1 MIRQG
6 LGAAWAAA
14 ALLLA
19 GCGQSAATSDSAPP
33 PPVTV
38 AHPLFTESATAI
50 ELTGTVSASTSVDL
64 VPQASGT
71 VTAKNFTDGSFV
83 RKGQMLFRIAPEPYE
98 AQVALATA
106 AEAQARD
113 QYEMQERLWAD
124 DATSRNNLNNARHAL
139 EQATANT
146 RLARINLSYTAV
158 RAPFSGWIGSSS
170 VDVGTFVSA
179 GTARLATIQRLNP
192 VYVEF
197 SLGERQVLQI
207 LESLRA
213 RGQTITSVG
222 RGYPVAI
229 GLLDQPDFGYNGT
242 LDFADRQIDASTG
255 SLRAR
260 AIVPNGGQTDLLPG
274 MFARVRIELNASQ
287 AEPRMELP
295 AAAIQS
301 DPLGDY
307 VLVVDGEQ
315 IVQRRDIETGADAGR
330 NRIVL
335 SGLSA
340 DDWVVINGLANV
352 RLGEQATV
360 TKSTLPVPD
369 GLR

>member
-14 ALLLA
+14 ALLLT
-19 GCGQSAATSDSAPP
+19 GCGQSGATSDSAPA

-38 AHPLFTESATAI
+38 AHPVITKSATAI

-64 VPQASGT
+64 VPQASGIIT
-71 VTAKNFTDGSFV
+71 TKNFTDGSFI
-83 RKGQMLFRIAPEPYE
+83 RQGQILFRIAPEPYE
-98 AQVALATA
+98 AQVALAGA

-139 EQATANT
+139 DQAAANS
-146 RLARINLSYTAV
+146 RLAQINLSYTAV

-192 VYVEF
+192 VHVEF

-213 RGQTITSVG
+213 RGQSITSVG

-229 GLLDQPDFGYNGT
+229 GLLDRPDFGYGGT

-260 AIVPNGGQTDLLPG
+260 AIIPNGSQTDLLPG
-274 MFARVRIELNASQ
+274 MFARVRIELDASE
-287 AEPRMELP
+287 AEPRMEVP

-315 IVQRRDIETGADAGR
+315 IVQRRDIETGPAVGR
-330 NRIVL
+330 KRIVL

-340 DDWVVINGLANV
+340 DDRVVINGLANV
-352 RLGEQATV
+352 RLGERASV
-360 TKSTLPVPD
+360 TQTSLPAPAD
-369 GLR
+369 RP